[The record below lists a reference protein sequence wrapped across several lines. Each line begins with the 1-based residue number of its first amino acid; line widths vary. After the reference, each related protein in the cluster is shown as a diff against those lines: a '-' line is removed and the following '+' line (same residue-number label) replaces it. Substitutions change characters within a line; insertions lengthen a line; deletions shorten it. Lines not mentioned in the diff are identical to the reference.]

1 MIMIEYKYAI
11 EYNQSQ
17 MKDSRKIPFDVR
29 IGPYQEG
36 NRFIE
41 GRKFT
46 SSLEELKENQKISA
60 VMLNG
65 FSQLDL
71 EEFCKY
77 APKSLISLDLSQCP
91 YIRDFTP
98 LEKLINIQFINVE
111 WNRKATKLWDLT
123 KNKYLTYLHM
133 TDCNKITDFSH
144 LRDSSIEDLGL
155 FGCNFLGSFT
165 PKLVIDDM
173 DNIFQIKMLKRL
185 SLAISKTY
193 DIKKTLISLSKLN
206 NLEVLKLQEDAF
218 TFEQFAWLKS
228 KLPNVDGLEGTK
240 YFEFTIN
247 GEVTGFYSVIGKR
260 KPRQIP
266 KEKQAKA
273 EKYQQEYDTLVK
285 QYTKRKTPPM

>member
-1 MIMIEYKYAI
+1 MTEYKYAI
-11 EYNQSQ
+11 EYNQTQ

-46 SSLEELKENQKISA
+46 SSLEELKKNHKIKSI
-60 VMLNG
+60 MLNG

-77 APKSLISLDLSQCP
+77 APESLGYLDLSHCP
-91 YIRDFTP
+91 DIRDFSP
-98 LEKLINIQFINVE
+98 FEKLINIQYINIE
-111 WNRKATKLWDLT
+111 WNRKATKLWNLSQ
-123 KNKYLTYLHM
+123 NKQLTYLHM
-133 TDCNKITDFSH
+133 TDCNKVTDFSS
-144 LRDSSIEDLGL
+144 LRDSNVVDLGL

-173 DNIFQIKMLKRL
+173 DNIFQIKTLKRL
-185 SLAISKTY
+185 SLAIAKTY

-206 NLEVLKLQEDAF
+206 NLEMLRLQDDAF

-228 KLPNVDGLEGTK
+228 KLPNVVGLDGTK
-240 YFEFTIN
+240 YFEFLIN

-266 KEKQAKA
+266 KEKHARA
-273 EKYQQEYDTLVK
+273 EKYQKEFDTLVK
-285 QYTKRKTPPM
+285 QYIKRKTRPL